1 MTTKKAEL
9 PEVKI
14 EDLFEAGVHFGHK
27 TSRWNPKMAPYI
39 YGEKD
44 KTHIIDLRQ
53 TAGLMQIA
61 LKFIYSTVKR
71 NGRILF
77 VGTNTQ
83 SSNLV
88 EECAKSC
95 GQYYVNHR
103 WLGGTLTNWNTISKS
118 IKRLDDL
125 EVILGDED
133 RAADYTK
140 KEILEI
146 TRSRDRILKYLGG
159 IRNMGGAPSAVVVM
173 DIRKEKL
180 AIREAKKLNIPV
192 IGIIDTDCNPDDV
205 DYIIPGNDNAA
216 RSIKYYCDM
225 FAAVSLVGIE
235 ESLIESGVD
244 LEQISN
250 KIKKE
255 DSKGFAKYDKT
266 KKARHSYASKQS
278 DGNKENGAEFDSLIE
293 GKATPKDNNPQS
305 ED

>member
-1 MTTKKAEL
+1 MSKTKAEL

-14 EDLFEAGVHFGHK
+14 EDLFESGVHFGHK

-83 SSNLV
+83 SSALV

-103 WLGGTLTNWNTISKS
+103 WLGGTLTNWNTISRS
-118 IKRLDDL
+118 IKRLEEL
-125 EVILGDED
+125 EAILESKNK
-133 RAADYTK
+133 ASDYTK

-146 TRSRDRILKYLGG
+146 TRDRDRIMQYLGG
-159 IRNMGGAPSAVVVM
+159 IRNMGGIPSAIVVM
-173 DIRKEKL
+173 DIRKDKL
-180 AIREAKKLNIPV
+180 AIREAKKLSIPV
-192 IGIIDTDCNPDDV
+192 VGIVDTDCNPDDV
-205 DYIIPGNDNAA
+205 DYIIPEMTMQQ
-216 RSIKYYCDM
+216 Y
-225 FAAVSLVGIE
+225 
-235 ESLIESGVD
+235 
-244 LEQISN
+244 
-250 KIKKE
+250 
-255 DSKGFAKYDKT
+255 
-266 KKARHSYASKQS
+266 
-278 DGNKENGAEFDSLIE
+278 
-293 GKATPKDNNPQS
+293 
-305 ED
+305 